1 MSIRRVFCE
10 LWFVILGICSLK
22 TEDWRLKTVKSDSHD
37 CAFPQ
42 PIGAWQLDHGGNFV
56 SAHHFGTITKS
67 VLKSRF
73 CAISSDFCD
82 FTRFQPDFTHFWF
95 FQAIQHVKHV
105 LTRNIIWFYESKCNF
120 NNLDIVRPK
129 DIGSDRLLNPY
140 PLMLDCGAQPKGV
153 GSSSSSYICPIGF
166 DM

>member
-1 MSIRRVFCE
+1 VSIRRVFCE

-22 TEDWRLKTVKSDSHD
+22 TEDSEERL
-37 CAFPQ
+37 
-42 PIGAWQLDHGGNFV
+42 AWLCISTANRRLTAGPWGGILFQRIILAQSQNQ
-56 SAHHFGTITKS
+56 SWN
-67 VLKSRF
+67 R
-73 CAISSDFCD
+73 D
-82 FTRFQPDFTHFWF
+82 FTRFHPIFAISPDFTHFRF

-105 LTRNIIWFYESKCNF
+105 LNHNVVRFYESKSDF